1 MLMSRLYTDSA
12 LKSKGEKRK
21 GANQNERGRF
31 QTCPYVI
38 KQLFCIAF
46 YAFPASFNAL
56 STFSGLS
63 GSFVMRTPV
72 AL

>member
-1 MLMSRLYTDSA
+1 MIHLRNSGGLTGSMEIVFQCNHKLEFLKFHSHSSIDYTHHEI
-12 LKSKGEKRK
+12 L
-21 GANQNERGRF
+21 
-31 QTCPYVI
+31 P
-38 KQLFCIAF
+38 F

-63 GSFVMRTPV
+63 GSLVTRTPV